1 MSNPKMS
8 NEVLIR
14 SKKALTG
21 LQFLLRQEG
30 EFMYFS
36 TNENLRLLATAETIY
51 VDGTFEICP
60 RLFYQVFT
68 INAFVHGQQFPL
80 VYGLLPWFDGHFRPH
95 MWNYYRHCG
104 TRTNNYRG
112 WHNHMKREEEKGD

>member
-1 MSNPKMS
+1 MQSLGLQEEYRAEESFPECLIVKMSNPKMSNPKMS

-21 LQFLLRQEG
+21 LQFLLRQEFQ
-30 EFMYFS
+30 FMYFS

-68 INAFVHGQQFPL
+68 INAFVRGQQFPL
-80 VYGLLPWFDGHFRPH
+80 VYGLLP
-95 MWNYYRHCG
+95 
-104 TRTNNYRG
+104 
-112 WHNHMKREEEKGD
+112 